1 MPIKCDIP
9 LRNLTQAEFGPL
21 AYSVLGDVYRI
32 HNDLGRYFD
41 EQIYK
46 RALGRCRP
54 DVRLEEPIQI
64 SFRTFHTKCKLDVV
78 VADGGVFEF
87 KAVEVFSPRHK
98 AQLIHYLHLVGLSHG
113 LLVNVRTEKVEHLFV
128 NAPLTRDER
137 FRFVPEQ
144 RTWDSGLPSAT
155 FFRETL
161 LDLLA
166 DWGTGLELP
175 LYEEALTHF
184 LGGQNFVVRPAEVQ
198 FQEQVIW
205 RQDFRHTAE
214 HVAFKLTAFEDED
227 SLDNFEKHVDRL
239 LVHTSLDA
247 VIWANIGRRV
257 VTFAT
262 LKSKRGGGRK

>member
-1 MPIKCDIP
+1 MPIHCEIP
-9 LRNLTQAEFGPL
+9 LKNLSQTEFGPL

-54 DVRLEEPIQI
+54 DIRLEVPIQI
-64 SFRTFHTKCKLDVV
+64 SFRTFHTKCKLDVLV
-78 VADGGVFEF
+78 SDSGVFEF
-87 KAVEVFSPRHK
+87 KAVEAFSPRHK

-113 LLVNVRTEKVEHLFV
+113 LLVNVRSEKVEHSFV
-128 NAPLTRDER
+128 NAPMTRDER

-144 RTWDSGLPSAT
+144 RTWDSGLPNAS

-161 LDLLA
+161 LDLLT

-175 LYEEALTHF
+175 LYEDALTHL
-184 LGGQNFVVRPAEVQ
+184 LGGQEFVVRPAEVQ

-205 RQDFRHTAE
+205 RQDFRHAAE
-214 HVAFKLTAFEDED
+214 GIAFKLTAFEEED

-239 LVHTSLDA
+239 LAHTALTA
-247 VIWANIGRRV
+247 VIWANIGRKV
-257 VTFAT
+257 VTFST
-262 LKSKRGGGRK
+262 LKAKRQGGEK